1 MRFRFFTF
9 ARMRKPLGNAA
20 LGSLLAAFSAS
31 GQQAPVAPSVDIPV
45 GRRVRVAAPKAFS
58 TPHVGRFI
66 SADSLRVR
74 LAITDNGTS
83 VGVPWT
89 DVTDLAWSRGTN
101 EATGA
106 LRGLVVGLI
115 GGTALYATQLGY
127 ARRAAEPEFS
137 TGALA
142 LGTFFIVPS
151 ITALIGRLY
160 GPERWESLSTPAG
173 AATARATVEIHPRDK
188 VRATTPDAV
197 LVGHVDTSSSDSLTL
212 AGRRLAWRDITSLDV
227 RGGRNTRRGFVI
239 GATVFLATSLIGE
252 SVDRT
257 VDGAGR
263 VATLTLAGV
272 SGGLIGARYLGGK
285 RWIEIPVPT
294 P

>member
-1 MRFRFFTF
+1 MRE
-9 ARMRKPLGNAA
+9 PLGYAA
-20 LGSLLAAFSAS
+20 LGSLLAVLSAS
-31 GQQAPVAPSVDIPV
+31 AQQSPVAPSIDIPV
-45 GRRVRVAAPKAFS
+45 ERRVRVAAPKAFS
-58 TPHVGRFI
+58 TPYVGRFV
-66 SADSLRVR
+66 SADSIRVR

-173 AATARATVEIHPRDK
+173 AATVTRSTVEIHPRDK
-188 VRATTPDAV
+188 VRATMRDAV
-197 LVGHVDTSSSDSLTL
+197 LVGHVDASSPDSLTL

-227 RGGRNTRRGFVI
+227 RGGRNTRRGFII
-239 GATVFLATSLIGE
+239 GATVCLVTSLIGE

-263 VATLTLAGV
+263 AATLALVGV